1 MSLCKDNSL
10 FEFNILFKLFVVRRV
25 ELYGVKDIERFKGI
39 LKRIKFMKFSVIV
52 DEELV
57 SILR

>member
-25 ELYGVKDIERFKGI
+25 ELYRDIERFKGI